1 MERNHKIL
9 LGAVLGITILLLF
22 VNIYA
27 AGTAAIIFIAL
38 VMSVWIMQD
47 SQLHPEIVAT
57 LRNEA
62 KSLELRNQGNATAY
76 ALHVVIIPH
85 DIELDIPMLG
95 EEERYVYR
103 FDKMIT
109 EAKVVV
115 SFTNEKKQQYK
126 KTFLLSAL
134 GKSEDDLLKP
144 MFPLFKWKKEDD

>member
-9 LGAVLGITILLLF
+9 LGAVLAITIILFF

-85 DIELDIPMLG
+85 DVELDIPMLG
-95 EEERYVYR
+95 EEERYVYT
-103 FDKMIT
+103 FDKMVD

>member
-1 MERNHKIL
+1 MQRNHTIL
-9 LGAVLGITILLLF
+9 LGAVLAITIILLF

-62 KSLELRNQGNATAY
+62 KSLELRNRGNATAY
-76 ALHVVIIPH
+76 AIHVTIIPH

-95 EEERYVYR
+95 EEELYKHT

-115 SFTNEKKQQYK
+115 SFTNEKKYQYK
-126 KTFLLSAL
+126 KTFLLSPF
-134 GKSEDDLLKP
+134 GKSDDDLLKP
-144 MFPLFKWKKEDD
+144 MFPIFKWKKEED